1 MSKYSYSQKNSV
13 QIVNKLGYVFGF
25 CCHVI
30 NNKYIF
36 NICQSNMYLFYS
48 FQMWQSQQVY
58 FWLNS
63 STRVLVSDL
72 LNKFLE
78 CIFSF
83 FKLLNG
89 IFKRFKNALQLA
101 AKCTDINLKEQWK
114 RQEYCFLRR
123 RETTNYSER
132 LNSCCKISY
141 NCTAKLPTWSKKK
154 KSWRTRLDSFNDC
167 IAKFKECVELKLWH
181 QTFQQDNDPKF
192 ETKPNN
198 GRFQKS
204 SEYLSVPI
212 IS

>member
-1 MSKYSYSQKNSV
+1 MSKYSCSQKNSV

-154 KSWRTRLDSFNDC
+154 KILEDKIGFIQWLYREIQGMCRT
-167 IAKFKECVELKLWH
+167 
-181 QTFQQDNDPKF
+181 
-192 ETKPNN
+192 ETLASNLPTGQWSQVWDKT
-198 GRFQKS
+198 
-204 SEYLSVPI
+204 
-212 IS
+212 